1 MKSFAYS
8 RFFNIAMKSGADTPG
23 HRHECDASMRKCSQ
37 FLYFRHPL
45 SCADAPL
52 KSTSFYYPAKL
63 IELLSTAAMIMIRT
77 STFTAVRVAD
87 ALRMQ
92 AST

>member
-8 RFFNIAMKSGADTPG
+8 RYFNIAMKSGAD
-23 HRHECDASMRKCSQ
+23 RHECGASMPKRSQ

-52 KSTSFYYPAKL
+52 KSTIFYYPAKL

-77 STFTAVRVAD
+77 STFTAVRVAA

-92 AST
+92 ALT